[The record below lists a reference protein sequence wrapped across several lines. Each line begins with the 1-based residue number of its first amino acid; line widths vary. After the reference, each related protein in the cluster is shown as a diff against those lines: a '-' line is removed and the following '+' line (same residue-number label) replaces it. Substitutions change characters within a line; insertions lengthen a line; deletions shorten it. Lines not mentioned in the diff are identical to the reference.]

1 MPTSGQAV
9 LHSLADAAGLD
20 IDLDLS
26 AVHEDA
32 FTAAFS
38 ELGIPAAVV
47 SELPIVLFNHLGA
60 GCRPVRGRRR
70 NARSIIAAQ
79 RFVSMV
85 KPKFS
90 HLYLC
95 RPE

>member
-38 ELGIPAAVV
+38 ELGIPAAVYQSFCSTIWEQV
-47 SELPIVLFNHLGA
+47 AV
-60 GCRPVRGRRR
+60 
-70 NARSIIAAQ
+70 Q
-79 RFVSMV
+79 
-85 KPKFS
+85 
-90 HLYLC
+90 
-95 RPE
+95 